1 MRKIHCEDIEEILKQ
16 DRFKLNDY
24 HKAWI
29 ARRQKTMAESTPISF
44 KEACENMRPGM
55 PRSTKD
61 KSAMK
66 S

>member
-29 ARRQKTMAESTPISF
+29 ARRQKTMAESMPMSYE
-44 KEACENMRPGM
+44 EACENIKTGILP
-55 PRSTKD
+55 SSKD
-61 KSAMK
+61 KSAKK